1 MWQKLGGQFG
11 AEGTGKKKMRVILHE
26 KLRRVWGERQRQA
39 KQPHPQ
45 TRLCLTLIILACTYS
60 ITTTTI
66 SNTIQSKKHII
77 MRAVVSVVL
86 VVVGE
91 HIQEDLQMLAI
102 LHVGLLIHP
111 FQHLHQPQALHLHS
125 DLLLGNQL
133 QQDCSGNVLRLL
145 CLQAV
150 C

>member
-1 MWQKLGGQFG
+1 MSNSDNIGMYL
-11 AEGTGKKKMRVILHE
+11 LHHNNHNL
-26 KLRRVWGERQRQA
+26 KHN
-39 KQPHPQ
+39 P
-45 TRLCLTLIILACTYS
+45 
-60 ITTTTI
+60 
-66 SNTIQSKKHII
+66 IQSKKHII

-111 FQHLHQPQALHLHS
+111 LQHLHQPQALHLHS
-125 DLLLGNQL
+125 DVLLSNQL
-133 QQDCSGNVLRLL
+133 QQDRSGNVLRLL

>member
-1 MWQKLGGQFG
+1 MSNSDNIGMYLLHHNNHNLKHNPIQK
-11 AEGTGKKKMRVILHE
+11 
-26 KLRRVWGERQRQA
+26 
-39 KQPHPQ
+39 
-45 TRLCLTLIILACTYS
+45 TY
-60 ITTTTI
+60 
-66 SNTIQSKKHII
+66 NNE
-77 MRAVVSVVL
+77 AVASVVL

-111 FQHLHQPQALHLHS
+111 LQHLHQPQALHLHS

-133 QQDCSGNVLRLL
+133 QQDRSGNVLRLL